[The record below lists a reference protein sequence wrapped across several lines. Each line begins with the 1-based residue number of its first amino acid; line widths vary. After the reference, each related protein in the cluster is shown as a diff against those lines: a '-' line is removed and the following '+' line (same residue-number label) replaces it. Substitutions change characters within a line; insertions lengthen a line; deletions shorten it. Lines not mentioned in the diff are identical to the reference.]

1 MISVLVGFLFLLVG
15 LYLVVRP
22 GKPKSAMRQVG
33 RRAAGLAAMV
43 LGVLALASSSFVFV
57 DANSVGHLKRI
68 YAFKELPEG
77 RIIALDGEK
86 GPQARILGPGFH
98 VIPLVRILY
107 DFEEF
112 PVITV
117 PEGYYGQI
125 TTLDGAPMPAGMF
138 IAPAIPDDQVAD
150 MLNAETFLTSA
161 GHRGPQE
168 TVLKPGSYR
177 INRYLYKVTV
187 SDQTQATII
196 PAGHVGVVKSN
207 VRQPAAQCV
216 EQEVTAAEAGALA
229 GALSVPLVPQGCV
242 GIWRQPLFPGA
253 YYLNRHAYQVT
264 LVDTRVQT
272 WEYKGGFTK
281 RIIDL
286 SVDQEGNIKQSER
299 SEALSTPP
307 GAADQAIFVKVEGW
321 DVPQELRALVQVS
334 PENAPIVVGA
344 VGGLEEI
351 ENRILTPAI
360 RSIVRNVA
368 GSDITL
374 PDPENPGQMIRRP
387 TRVLD
392 LIESRGALEDNIEDL
407 VKQEGRKAGVDIREI
422 RLGEPAVPPEL
433 LVQRLREQL
442 ADQLTKAYQRETQA
456 QEQRIETEQA
466 RATANEQPRLVQAQ
480 IAVKVANQREEERAA
495 LGRAER
501 QYLEELAR
509 GQRAQ
514 AEVLGQDRVA
524 LLQALEKLL
533 VSLERKPELVGLVGK
548 LVPNTVVGGSS
559 GLAGAAAIFGQNF
572 GETARN
578 PQPKTN

>member
-1 MISVLVGFLFLLVG
+1 MVGVVIGIVALGIGILLLVRPHLLRLRRFGSAGGYIGGIIGVLVG
-15 LYLVVRP
+15 
-22 GKPKSAMRQVG
+22 
-33 RRAAGLAAMV
+33 AAL
-43 LGVLALASSSFVFV
+43 LASSSFVFV

-68 YAFKELPEG
+68 YAFENMRPG
-77 RIIALDGEK
+77 QIIALEGQK

-98 VIPLVRILY
+98 VIPLVRVLF

-112 PVITV
+112 QVVNV

-125 TTLDGAPMPAGMF
+125 TTLDGARMPDGMF
-138 IAPAIPDDQVAD
+138 IAPAIPDDRVAD
-150 MLNAETFLTSA
+150 MLNAETFL
-161 GHRGPQE
+161 GEGGIKGPQE
-168 TVLKPGSYR
+168 TVLKPGNYR
-177 INRYLYKVTV
+177 LNRYLFSVNV
-187 SDQTQATII
+187 SPDTTATIV

-207 VRQPAAQCV
+207 VRQPDARCV
-216 EQEVTAAEAGALA
+216 EEEVSATDSLA

-242 GIWRQPLFPGA
+242 GIWKTPLLPGA
-253 YYLNRHAYQVT
+253 YYLNRAAYQVT

-286 SVDQEGNIKQSER
+286 SVDQEGNIKQVER
-299 SEALSTPP
+299 TELHNVPQN
-307 GAADQAIFVKVEGW
+307 AADRAVFVKVEGW
-321 DVPQELRALVQVS
+321 DIPQELRVLVQVS

-344 VGGLEEI
+344 VGGLAEI

-368 GSDITL
+368 GSEIQL
-374 PDPENPGQMIRRP
+374 PDPDNPGNVITRS

-392 LIESRGALEDNIEDL
+392 LIESRDALEQNVETL
-407 VKQEGRKAGVDIREI
+407 VIREGRKAGVDIREI
-422 RLGEPAVPPEL
+422 RLGEPSIPPEL
-433 LVQRLREQL
+433 LVSRLRQQL
-442 ADQLTKAYQRETQA
+442 ADQLSQAYARETEA
-456 QEQRIETEQA
+456 QGKRIETEQA
-466 RATANEQPRLVQAQ
+466 RSTANEQPRLVAAQ
-480 IAVKVANQREEERAA
+480 IAVQVARQREEERAA

-509 GQRAQ
+509 GQLAQ

-548 LVPNTVVGGSS
+548 LVPNTVVGDGS

-572 GETARN
+572 GEQGRGPSIT
-578 PQPKTN
+578 Q